1 MTLSQ
6 SKHAQ
11 TVFGVLRAAR
21 NGAVYGGKVR
31 FLHALVIGLLYRHG
45 PLRQR
50 LVLVLNATKQHAETL
65 ASFAVIY
72 KAAVALLLLLAKS
85 TDVPLSRSYAKFIA
99 GCVGSWV
106 VYLQRYLFFNGAI
119 THQVTLYCFSRV
131 VLAVGKIL
139 VDKYYSWNGS
149 PIASLALHQKKHHI
163 YRMAWRVFAVL
174 TWGLVMMIYDTHPQY
189 LQSLLRHSMEYIYN
203 VEQAGGW
210 ASWRQLIG
218 L

>member
-6 SKHAQ
+6 SKNAQ
-11 TVFGVLRAAR
+11 AVFGVLRAAR

-31 FLHALVIGLLYRHG
+31 FLHALVISLLYRRG
-45 PLRQR
+45 SLRQR
-50 LVLVLNATKQHAETL
+50 LVLVFNATKQHAETL

-72 KAAVALLLLLAKS
+72 KAAYAILLLVAKS
-85 TDVPLSRSYAKFIA
+85 VDVPLSRSYAKFMA
-99 GCVGSWV
+99 GCIGSWV

-139 VDKYYSWNGS
+139 VDQYFARNGYADS
-149 PIASLALHQKKHHI
+149 EALHRLKLLI
-163 YRMAWRVFAVL
+163 YRTAWRVFAVL

-203 VEQAGGW
+203 VEQVGGW
-210 ASWRQLIG
+210 ESWRQILG